1 MTSEEKKSTGGEKD
15 AAAIE
20 ALRQLRE
27 RLFSSDISTARLAGF
42 KLSWMQEDG
51 LAILREAL
59 FGDYSRTTKKAAA
72 YGLRSMH
79 GRMKRLGEE
88 ALTQGLNHR
97 DRITREACT
106 KALALMKGEIVGKTG
121 SGGKGKSGGHR
132 IREIRQRRD
141 SKTRHTRHNRP
152 AQR

>member
-1 MTSEEKKSTGGEKD
+1 MTSEENKRTGGEKD
-15 AAAIE
+15 QAAIE

-27 RLFSSDISTARLAGF
+27 KLFSKDISTARLAGF

-59 FGDYSRTTKKAAA
+59 FGNYSRTAKKAAA

-79 GRMKRLGEE
+79 GRMKTLGAE
-88 ALTQGLNHR
+88 ALTQGLSHS
-97 DRITREACT
+97 DPVTREACS
-106 KALALMKGEIVGKTG
+106 KSLAIMKGEISPKTG

-132 IREIRQRRD
+132 IKEIRQRRD
-141 SKTRHTRHNRP
+141 SRSRQARNNRP